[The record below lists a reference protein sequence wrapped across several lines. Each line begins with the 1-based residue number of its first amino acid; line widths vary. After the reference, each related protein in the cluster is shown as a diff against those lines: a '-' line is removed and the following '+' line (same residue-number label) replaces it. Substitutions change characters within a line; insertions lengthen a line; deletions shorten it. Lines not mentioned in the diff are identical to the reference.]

1 MPDSQ
6 SNTIDIFHAAVRAAD
21 PHAVVLRHTDEL
33 RSLYLDGGFTRLI
46 AVGIGKASFSMALA
60 VEEAL
65 GDLLETGI
73 IITKYGHASKE
84 LQLFRVFEAGHPIPD
99 RNGQHGTEEI
109 IKLVENADENTLV
122 ITLISGGGSALLVSP
137 CEDVLL
143 EEKQAITS
151 LLLRA
156 GADIGEMNTVR
167 KHLSR
172 VKGGRLAEIIFP
184 AAIVSLILSDVI
196 GDRLDVIASGPTV
209 PDPTT
214 YAEALG
220 VLEKYKLLETV
231 PSTITR
237 LLEMGAQGMVAE
249 TPKPDDPVFR
259 NVKNSV
265 IGSNRT
271 ALEEAQREAE
281 RCGLKAEI
289 IGNDISGEAQEAG
302 RWLAGKAIAAR
313 LHKGEQPLCLL
324 SGGETTVV
332 VSGPGTGG
340 RNMELA
346 LAFALEIDGIPG
358 ITLLSAGTDGID
370 GPTGAAG
377 AIVDGSTVMRARQ
390 QGLDPL
396 KYLRTN
402 DSYTFF
408 SELGGLFITGP
419 TGTNVM
425 DVQIMVIE

>member
-1 MPDSQ
+1 MPDLRSK
-6 SNTIDIFHAAVRAAD
+6 TMETFHAALRASD
-21 PHAVVLRHTDEL
+21 PRAVVLHHTDEL

-46 AVGIGKASFSMALA
+46 AVGIGKASYSMALA

-65 GDLLETGI
+65 GDLLAAGI
-73 IITKYGHASKE
+73 IITKYGHASDG

-109 IKLVENADENTLV
+109 IKLVENADESTLV
-122 ITLISGGGSALLVSP
+122 VTLISGGGSALLVSP
-137 CEDVLL
+137 SEGILL
-143 EEKQAITS
+143 EEKQEVTS

-167 KHLSR
+167 KHLSK

-220 VLEKYKLLETV
+220 VLKKYGLLETV
-231 PSTITR
+231 PSAIAH
-237 LLEMGAQGMVAE
+237 LLELGDRGILAE
-249 TPKPDDPVFR
+249 TPKPYDPVFR
-259 NVKNSV
+259 NVTNTV

-271 ALEEAQREAE
+271 ALEEARQKAE
-281 RCGLKAEI
+281 SCGLKAEI
-289 IGNDISGEAQEAG
+289 IGNDISGEAREAG
-302 RWLAGKAIAAR
+302 QWLARKAIAAR

-358 ITLLSAGTDGID
+358 ITLLSAGTDGTD
-370 GPTGAAG
+370 GPTVAAG
-377 AIVDGSTVMRARQ
+377 AIVDGSTAMRARQ
-390 QGLDPL
+390 RGLDPL
-396 KYLRTN
+396 EYLRTN

-425 DVQIMVIE
+425 DIQIMVIE